1 MFDADKVLDNGD
13 PEVDVSVGPR
23 FSATTALMTHQET
36 AVAKLLP
43 SRVGAMFMEMGTGKS
58 RTLLELARIRAS
70 KWDRLIWFCP
80 VSLKET
86 VRREVLKHT
95 DIPEH
100 LVYVFDQ
107 KTSETR
113 MPLDAI
119 IYVVGIESMASSS
132 RVVLAVNKLVTE
144 QSFVVVDES
153 SYIKGHRALR
163 TQRITVIGRR
173 AKYRMVL
180 TGTPFTQGVVDLFS
194 QMTFLSP
201 KILGYRSFHTFA
213 ANHLVFEEKMIN
225 GRAVNTGR
233 ILHSLQTDY
242 LADRVAPYTYQ
253 VRKSECLTLPDK
265 LYEDRYC
272 PMTMEQRCA
281 HEEAKREFLEQ
292 ADENSVRPVWLF
304 RLFTALQ
311 TIACGWWNQALPD
324 GSFHLREFQHYRL
337 GLLETVLHEI
347 PADEPV
353 VVWTKYRLPLD
364 RITTLLQDE
373 YGAGCVARYDGSLSE
388 LQRDAEL
395 TRWKS
400 RGSRFLLATQAAGGH
415 GLTLTESCHSVF
427 YADGFKYSE
436 RIQAED
442 RTHRIGQTR
451 SPTYVSLR
459 CTGSIDD
466 RIARA
471 LDAKESALASFIRDV
486 DRAKAKGL
494 KAKLIEM
501 VRSL

>member
-1 MFDADKVLDNGD
+1 MSEALVSPGAVKPDNAAVGKV
-13 PEVDVSVGPR
+13 R
-23 FSATTALMTHQET
+23 FATTTALMPHQET
-36 AVAKLLP
+36 AVAKLLR

-58 RTLLELARIRAS
+58 RTLLELARIRS
-70 KWDRLIWFCP
+70 GKWDRLVWFCP

-95 DIPEH
+95 DMDDSD
-100 LVYVFDQ
+100 VYVFSD
-107 KTSETR
+107 KTSERR
-113 MPLDAI
+113 MPLDAT
-119 IYVVGIESMASSS
+119 IYVVGIESMAASS
-132 RVVLAVNKLVTE
+132 RVVLAVNKLVTANT
-144 QSFVVVDES
+144 FVAVDES

-163 TQRITVIGRR
+163 TQRITAIGKR

-201 KILGYRSFHTFA
+201 KILGYQSFYTFA
-213 ANHLVFEEKMIN
+213 ANHLVFEEKTIN
-225 GRAVNTGR
+225 GKLVQTDR
-233 ILHSLQTDY
+233 ILRSLDTDY
-242 LADRVAPYTYQ
+242 LADRIAPYTYQ
-253 VRKSECLTLPDK
+253 VRKSECLTIPDK
-265 LYEDRYC
+265 LHEDRYC
-272 PMTMEQRCA
+272 PMTTEQKSA
-281 HEEAKREFLEQ
+281 HEEAKTEFLEQ
-292 ADENSVRPVWLF
+292 ADEDSFRPVWLF

-324 GSFHLREFQHYRL
+324 GSFRVREFRHWRL
-337 GLLETVLHEI
+337 DLLDTVLHEI
-347 PADEPV
+347 PDEEPV

-364 RITTLLQDE
+364 RITTMLE
-373 YGAGCVARYDGSLSE
+373 TEHGPGCVSRYDGSLSE
-388 LQRDAEL
+388 KQRDSEL
-395 TRWKS
+395 TRWREK
-400 RGSRFLLATQAAGGH
+400 GSRFLLATQAAGGH

-466 RIARA
+466 RIAMA
-471 LDAKESALASFIRDV
+471 LDAKESALASFIREV

-494 KAKLIEM
+494 KTKLVDL
-501 VRSL
+501 VRGL